1 MRTHCNTTIAARFL
15 FVTVAA
21 LGFGQAGNTQPSGA
35 ADGVG
40 VDGAAVQA
48 NDSAAAP
55 ASSEL
60 AADDAALLS
69 EIDALYEDLE
79 GLDEAD
85 VPPGLQPMASYAVA
99 DEITV
104 RGLRPGDIRK
114 RLWDLD
120 IEIEKNTL
128 SFFRLLNE
136 VIVDE
141 QFHVECVRPQRQ
153 RNAQGQLSS
162 AIIIERQCYAGYQV
176 DAMMYGDSPTW
187 LMEKEREYT
196 EVVMSAIAEI
206 PSLAVAAE
214 NLTSMHEERR
224 TLTGSDAALSVE
236 QFRRQLAREE
246 FLAPFEALERRRQ
259 RRAEREEERE
269 ARRQAERD

>member
-1 MRTHCNTTIAARFL
+1 MRTHCNTIAARFL

-21 LGFGQAGNTQPSGA
+21 LGFDQAGNTQPSQA

-48 NDSAAAP
+48 DDSAAAP
-55 ASSEL
+55 AGSEL

-224 TLTGSDAALSVE
+224 ALTGSDAALSVE